1 MSLCRKSR
9 LGEVRL
15 AGPNRRGPSR
25 TESAFTLVEVVI
37 AIAIVTLG
45 FAGILS
51 CYTISAQRAEW
62 TGQSFAAQSLASQG
76 AEQVRAA
83 KWDPQAWPVVDELP
97 PTNFST
103 VEQMDIPR
111 SGRPVYATNY
121 IAITDIARSAVN
133 RVSDE
138 IRAAKM
144 VEIGNGNSASFSVIA
159 DNLPQIGNALQVYAS
174 TNTNSFV
181 RYFMDPKE
189 SALKSMPSGSSAA
202 TVVAS
207 FVTNALVF
215 RAEDFLGNV
224 LTNNQDNRVIK
235 MTLEFYQLQYP
246 IVRIGPGY

>member
-15 AGPNRRGPSR
+15 AGPNRHGPSR

-111 SGRPVYATNY
+111 SGQPVYATNY
-121 IAITDIARSAVN
+121 IAITEV
-133 RVSDE
+133 
-138 IRAAKM
+138 
-144 VEIGNGNSASFSVIA
+144 
-159 DNLPQIGNALQVYAS
+159 S
-174 TNTNSFV
+174 TNPPLRQIRVDCAWMFASRRPFTNT
-181 RYFMDPKE
+181 MI
-189 SALKSMPSGSSAA
+189 
-202 TVVAS
+202 T
-207 FVTNALVF
+207 F
-215 RAEDFLGNV
+215 RAPD
-224 LTNNQDNRVIK
+224 Q
-235 MTLEFYQLQYP
+235 
-246 IVRIGPGY
+246 

>member
-1 MSLCRKSR
+1 MRFFVFNSSGSGPATRVRAGFTLPEIMVAMALFSLVVIGAVYTHLFGMR
-9 LGEVRL
+9 LYRI
-15 AGPNRRGPSR
+15 
-25 TESAFTLVEVVI
+25 TESK
-37 AIAIVTLG
+37 
-45 FAGILS
+45 LS
-51 CYTISAQRAEW
+51 
-62 TGQSFAAQSLASQG
+62 
-76 AEQVRAA
+76 
-83 KWDPQAWPVVDELP
+83 
-97 PTNFST
+97 ST
-103 VEQMDIPR
+103 D
-111 SGRPVYATNY
+111 N
-121 IAITDIARSAVN
+121 ARSAVN

-246 IVRIGPGY
+246 IVRIGPGYLYDYYITRRAIE